1 MYSHVSRGMPASAPD
16 PSEGGRSQSRSRAA
30 PPRLVFAA
38 RRAPYPLDTGARIRT
53 HHLLTGLVNAFETVF
68 VTFEHHPDS
77 PDGVC
82 RKEELE
88 QLYPDVEVV
97 TVPGAHVH
105 KRASQALSLL
115 RRRSW
120 TNGRYRSRAFTEAV
134 RRAAASMQ
142 PCIVHFD
149 DSGVAQVGPLAGTF
163 SVYSA
168 HNIEHRILRH
178 GARTGSVPRRLFY
191 GVEALKVRSEE
202 RRAWRSMDLSLAVS
216 SLDARAMS
224 AGGAR
229 RVDLCPN
236 GAPSV
241 DRIPLQPRSPDEPLR
256 LLFVGTANY
265 VPYERGLA
273 WFVREVLP
281 RIEAQTSVVLDVVGG
296 PPDRPAQAKGVRYL
310 GTVPSV
316 EPFYSASHG
325 VIVPVFEGS
334 GTRLKILEAMAYGR
348 PVISTRLGAE
358 GLPVVAGEHFLQAD
372 DPEGFTAAAVRLAGW
387 LIRPEDDALE
397 SLISNAREAAR
408 PLFWPAVAKRLVEL
422 YRSELARL
430 DQGPMAPAS
439 RSRAHS
445 LEPPVPTRR

>member
-1 MYSHVSRGMPASAPD
+1 M
-16 PSEGGRSQSRSRAA
+16 
-30 PPRLVFAA
+30 FAA

-53 HHLLTGLVNAFETVF
+53 HHLLTGLANAFEIVF

-77 PDGVC
+77 PDGLC

-97 TVPGAHVH
+97 TVPGDGPH
-105 KRASQALSLL
+105 KRAAQALSLL

-120 TNGRYRSRAFTEAV
+120 TNGHYRSRAFTEAV
-134 RRAAASMQ
+134 RRAAASRQ
-142 PCIVHFD
+142 PCIVHLD
-149 DSGVAQVGPLAGTF
+149 DSGVAPVGPLAGTF

-168 HNIEHRILRH
+168 HNVEHRILRQ
-178 GARTGSVPRRLFY
+178 GARTGSVPRRVFY
-191 GVEALKVRSEE
+191 WVEALKVRSEE
-202 RRAWRSMDLSLAVS
+202 RRAWRSMDLCLAVS
-216 SLDARAMS
+216 PLDARAMR

-241 DRIPLQPRSPDEPLR
+241 QRIPLQPRSPDKPLK
-256 LLFVGTANY
+256 LLFVGTGAY

-281 RIEAQTSVVLDVVGG
+281 LIEARTSVELDVVGY
-296 PPDRPAQAKGVRYL
+296 PPDRPVKAKGVRYV

-316 EPFYSASHG
+316 APFYAASDG

-348 PVISTRLGAE
+348 PVISTSLGAE
-358 GLPVVAGEHFLQAD
+358 GLPVVAGEHFLRAD
-372 DPEGFTAAAVRLAGW
+372 DPESFAAAAERLAGW
-387 LIRPEDDALE
+387 SLDPEDDEVEAL
-397 SLISNAREAAR
+397 IANAREAVR
-408 PLFWPAVAKRLVEL
+408 PLFWPAVAEQLVEL

-430 DQGPMAPAS
+430 DQGPTADPGLQLASPAPQ
-439 RSRAHS
+439 
-445 LEPPVPTRR
+445 PPSGA

>member
-16 PSEGGRSQSRSRAA
+16 PNESRGSQSMSGSA
-30 PPRLVFAA
+30 PPRLVFAV

-53 HHLLTGLVNAFETVF
+53 HHLLTGLANAFEIVL

-77 PDGVC
+77 PDGLC

-97 TVPGAHVH
+97 TVPGAGPY
-105 KRASQALSLL
+105 KRAAQALSLL

-134 RRAAASMQ
+134 RRAAASRQ

-149 DSGVAQVGPLAGTF
+149 DPGVAPVGPLAGTL

-168 HNIEHRILRH
+168 HNVEHRILRQ

-241 DRIPLQPRSPDEPLR
+241 DRIPLQPRSPDEPLK
-256 LLFVGTANY
+256 LLFVGTGNY

-273 WFVREVLP
+273 WFVRKVLP

-296 PPDRPAQAKGVRYL
+296 PPDRPVQAKGVRYV

-316 EPFYSASHG
+316 EPFYRASHG
-325 VIVPVFEGS
+325 VVVPVFEGS

-348 PVISTRLGAE
+348 PVISTSLGAE

-372 DPEGFTAAAVRLAGW
+372 DPEGFAAAAVRLAGW
-387 LIRPEDDALE
+387 SLRPEDDEVE
-397 SLISNAREAAR
+397 SLIAKAREAIL
-408 PLFWPAVAKRLVEL
+408 PLSWPAVAEQLVQL
-422 YRSELARL
+422 YRSELATL
-430 DQGPMAPAS
+430 N
-439 RSRAHS
+439 
-445 LEPPVPTRR
+445 RR